1 MLTGVLLHV
10 VAAAQGIDQAPHWL
24 SGNQRCGS
32 NVMNGPI
39 FFVRDIQHRDFGFVL
54 QNENAGVMDLSAAG
68 GIKSCPVQHDCTFT
82 LVVPDLKHARIEGV
96 EEGIVVVKTVGHW
109 FIAIIAKI
117 AKNAKIENQ
126 NPATCTLPKLLAFL
140 AIMAILAIPSRVE

>member
-68 GIKSCPVQHDCTFT
+68 GIKGCSVQHDCTFT
-82 LVVPDLKHARIEGV
+82 LAIPDLKHARIEGV
-96 EEGIVVVKTVGHW
+96 EEGIVVVETVGH
-109 FIAIIAKI
+109 F
-117 AKNAKIENQ
+117 
-126 NPATCTLPKLLAFL
+126 
-140 AIMAILAIPSRVE
+140 